1 MSRHPESTP
10 TTTTRH
16 GADHRRQLLRWLL
29 TAGFWAL
36 LLAITTLSLLPVAY
50 LPPQAFSIWDKAQHA
65 LAFAAL
71 AVAALLA
78 YPRHPGRVLLG
89 LLLYGGAIELAQA
102 ATGWRYG
109 EWSDWLADAVGLAA
123 GALLAWGGRR
133 PTERSRTPAFI
144 ASRAAPASAA
154 KE

>member
-1 MSRHPESTP
+1 MTPTPESTP
-10 TTTTRH
+10 TTTARH
-16 GADHRRQLLRWLL
+16 GAQPLRWLL

-36 LLAITTLSLLPVAY
+36 LLAVTTLSLLPAAY
-50 LPPQAFSIWDKAQHA
+50 LPPQAFSLWDKAQHA

-102 ATGWRYG
+102 TTGWRYG

-123 GALLAWGGRR
+123 GAALAWGGRR
-133 PTERSRTPAFI
+133 LAERPQTPAFI